1 MKHLQKFN
9 ELKLNT
15 YAKVMDRTDNF
26 PMKVSEPEVFSKIK
40 SKNSLARHHFIKNW
54 NDKYLNTKINFIG
67 EKSNNKY
74 EFFVYKLK
82 FNTNYTNFDILVKD
96 LNDNIIFIK
105 PLLYFDNEPHFFKEK
120 IKIDESS
127 KELLLNMF
135 DYGVQKENRVRR
147 INKDYLKII

>member
-1 MKHLQKFN
+1 MKYLQKFN
-9 ELKLNT
+9 ELNLDT
-15 YAKVMDRTDNF
+15 YARVMDRTDNF
-26 PMKVSEPEVFSKIK
+26 PMKVSEPEVFSKIQ

-54 NDKYLNTKINFIG
+54 NNKYLNTKINFIG
-67 EKSNNKY
+67 ERSNNIY
-74 EFFVYKLK
+74 EFYVVKLK

-96 LNDNIIFIK
+96 SDDNMISIK
-105 PLLYFDNEPHFFKEK
+105 PLLYFDNEPYFLREK

-147 INKDYLKII
+147 INKDYLK